1 MVNLML
7 IPIKTKKIGTVKRV
21 MKDRVYKIFRQTEW
35 EAFQQEG
42 HFKGSKDDLRDGFI
56 HLSNAQQVD
65 GVIERFFSGVRPLYI
80 AEFSKPVLLQ
90 NLKWEDSGSGELYPH
105 LYDSDL
111 QAADMAGFVKL

>member
-1 MVNLML
+1 
-7 IPIKTKKIGTVKRV
+7 
-21 MKDRVYKIFRQTEW
+21 MKERVYKVFRQAEW
-35 EAFQQEG
+35 QAFQQEG

-56 HLSNAQQVD
+56 HLSNPQQVD
-65 GVIERFFSGVRPLYI
+65 GVIDRFFSGVRPLYI
-80 AEFSKPVLLQ
+80 AEFTEPWLLQ